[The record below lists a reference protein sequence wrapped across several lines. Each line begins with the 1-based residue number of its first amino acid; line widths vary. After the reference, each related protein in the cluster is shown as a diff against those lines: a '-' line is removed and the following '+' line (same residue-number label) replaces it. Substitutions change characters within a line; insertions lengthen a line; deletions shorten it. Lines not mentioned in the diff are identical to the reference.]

1 MPLRGRA
8 GASMIRPPMPDEF
21 ALSQRT
27 HHLREAS
34 VLRTLTERVDAF
46 PDGIN
51 LGQGVCDLDLPDELA
66 RATIAAIRD
75 NRATYTPFAGVEPL
89 RRQIA
94 ARMERRYGITYE
106 LDEIVVTIGASAAIA
121 STLLTLLDPGEG
133 VVLLEPFYPYHRSAA
148 LLAGAH
154 VTTVP
159 ERGPS
164 GDLDWAKLE
173 TAIAEAPRLLVLN
186 TPANPGGRVWTHHQ
200 LERLAALLDGTDVL
214 LVTDEIY
221 EDLVFGGA
229 THVPPATIPALRA
242 RTVTISGLSKAY
254 SITGWRLGWLAA
266 PRSLAAAIGPV
277 FDTLCVCAPRPL
289 QEGAAVALET
299 IPESYHRDLRDAY
312 ERRRDLLARALEAG
326 GLRPRIPDGAYYMLA
341 DYRER
346 YGDVPTRE
354 ACFRLLDELHV
365 AAIPGEIFYASGG
378 PYVLR
383 FHFAVEE
390 PVLAEV
396 RRRLEGSR

>member
-1 MPLRGRA
+1 
-8 GASMIRPPMPDEF
+8 MIPPPMDDF

-27 HHLREAS
+27 DHLRQAS
-34 VLRTLTERVDAF
+34 VLRTLTERVSAF

-51 LGQGVCDLDLPDELA
+51 LGQGVCDLDLPDALA
-66 RATIAAIRD
+66 RATIAAIRE

-94 ARMERRYGITYE
+94 ARMERRYGISYE

-121 STLLTLLDPGEG
+121 STLLTLLNPGDG
-133 VVLLEPFYPYHRSAA
+133 IVLLEPFYPYHRSAA

-164 GDLDWAKLE
+164 GDLDWAALE
-173 TAIAEAPRLLVLN
+173 AAITAAPRLLVLN
-186 TPANPGGRVWTHHQ
+186 TPANPGGRVWTRDQ
-200 LERLAALLDGTDVL
+200 LARLAALLDGTDVV

-221 EDLVFGGA
+221 EDLVFGDA
-229 THVPPATIPALRA
+229 KHVPPATLPALRA

-266 PRSLAAAIGPV
+266 PRPLAAAIGPV

-354 ACFRLLDELHV
+354 ACVRLLDEVHI
-365 AAIPGEIFYASGG
+365 AAIPGEIFYASDG
-378 PYVLR
+378 PSVLR

-390 PVLAEV
+390 PVLTEV
-396 RRRLEGSR
+396 ERRLGRGR